1 MKQLITSIFLFLFIG
16 KGAAFAFTC
25 NLNILFTTQA
35 EIDNFPSNYPNCTD
49 ITGFVRIEGI
59 VGSDIT
65 NLDGLSGITSI
76 GGYLRIRNCPLL
88 ENIDGLNGLT
98 SVGDE
103 LRITNCP
110 LLTDIDALNNL
121 TFVGSMLIIG
131 GCSLLE
137 HIDGLNALT
146 GTGLIEIGGNES
158 LTSID
163 GFNGLT
169 SNFVAPIIQIHA
181 NNSLTS
187 ITGFG
192 ALTDVWYLYIS
203 QNFSLAEIAGFNALA
218 TASIFGSGII
228 IQSNDAL
235 TNISGLSN
243 VTSAQHWSIAGN
255 YNLSACSIQSV
266 CDHIAAANP
275 VSIWDNAPG
284 CMDEV
289 EVALYCTGP
298 CAVIPNIVSN
308 VQALGLP
315 NGLTNAL
322 LAKLNNAIASF
333 QNGNANAGV
342 NKLNAFINQVNA
354 HSGGNITE
362 EDAAAL
368 IAQAQSVISTVEN
381 GGNTDCTQPLIALP
395 GPGIL
400 QPGKAVR
407 RGAGPSV
414 FPNPAR
420 GSAIV
425 HLGELAGKQGA
436 VQLFDQQGRAV
447 WQAPLE
453 TLGVIH
459 RLDVSDFAAGMY
471 FLRVQ
476 PEGEVGQTVKLVV
489 EVKE

>member
-1 MKQLITSIFLFLFIG
+1 MKQMITSIFLFLFIG
-16 KGAAFAFTC
+16 TDAAFALTC
-25 NLNILFTTQA
+25 NANFLFTTQA
-35 EIDNFPSNYPNCTD
+35 EIDNFSSNYPNCTD

-59 VGSDIT
+59 AGGDIT

-76 GGYLRIRNCPLL
+76 GGELRIRNCTLL

-121 TFVGSMLIIG
+121 TFVGSQLIITS
-131 GCSLLE
+131 CPMLE
-137 HIDGLNALT
+137 NIDGLNALT
-146 GTGLIEIGGNES
+146 GTGLIQIGLNES

-169 SNFVAPIIQIHA
+169 SNYVPPVIEIHD
-181 NNSLTS
+181 NPSLIN
-187 ITGFG
+187 ITGFTS
-192 ALTDVWYLYIS
+192 LTDVWLLYVS
-203 QNFSLAEIAGFNALA
+203 QNLSLAEITGFNALTTTSVFSMA
-218 TASIFGSGII
+218 GIV

-235 TNISGLSN
+235 VNISGLSN
-243 VTSAQHWSIAGN
+243 VTSAQSWSIVNN

-266 CDHIAAANP
+266 CEHIAAANP
-275 VSIWDNAPG
+275 VIIWGNAPG
-284 CMDEV
+284 CTDEV

-298 CAVIPNIVSN
+298 CALIPNIVSS

-354 HSGGNITE
+354 HSGSDITV
-362 EDAAAL
+362 EDAEAL
-368 IAQAQSVISTVEN
+368 IAQAQSVINNIEN

-395 GPGIL
+395 GPGFI
-400 QPGKAVR
+400 QPGKTVR
-407 RGAGPSV
+407 RPEV

-425 HLGELAGKQGA
+425 QLGELAGKQGTA
-436 VQLFDQQGRAV
+436 QLFDQQGRAV
-447 WQAPLE
+447 WQSRLE
-453 TLGVIH
+453 TLGAIH
-459 RLDVSDFAAGMY
+459 RLDVSGFAAGMY

-476 PEGEVGQTVKLVV
+476 PEGETGEVVKVAV
-489 EVKE
+489 DVKE